1 MESGKYGA
9 AVLLLITVFLSG
21 CRTTSPFTQDPYFSA
36 MGEPAHLVLTVDVQ
50 KPSFIDKQHIA
61 ADSDE
66 KVRDLLERTDRI
78 SVSLYDPTSS
88 DITDKPDFS
97 LYTVYGALEGNFP
110 QFLTNTALLWNPEWE
125 KIEHEETH
133 YFKHKTLGLSA
144 AVAKRGVLLFSNDD
158 YMEAYRKTISERK
171 PLIDRQ
177 TALRMQNA
185 TFGFYAASP
194 NVMLDIGLSIPT
206 TVLMQL
212 DSLMLVIEQTETSP
226 ASLSGLIVAKSPKL
240 ANTIS
245 ILLKSSYISERRRN
259 KLPFGDLTNLIVV
272 YEDKVE
278 INHMELTQAQ
288 LGGFSSMFGSLL
300 ATTGGIVP
308 YADL

>member
-1 MESGKYGA
+1 
-9 AVLLLITVFLSG
+9 
-21 CRTTSPFTQDPYFSA
+21 
-36 MGEPAHLVLTVDVQ
+36 
-50 KPSFIDKQHIA
+50 
-61 ADSDE
+61 
-66 KVRDLLERTDRI
+66 
-78 SVSLYDPTSS
+78 
-88 DITDKPDFS
+88 
-97 LYTVYGALEGNFP
+97 
-110 QFLTNTALLWNPEWE
+110 
-125 KIEHEETH
+125 
-133 YFKHKTLGLSA
+133 
-144 AVAKRGVLLFSNDD
+144 
-158 YMEAYRKTISERK
+158 
-171 PLIDRQ
+171 
-177 TALRMQNA
+177 
-185 TFGFYAASP
+185 
-194 NVMLDIGLSIPT
+194 
-206 TVLMQL
+206 MQL

-245 ILLKSSYISERRRN
+245 ILLKSSYISDRRRN